1 MRKRISIVIPVF
13 QNELNIAPTYQ
24 ALKSEL
30 EKLNSFDFEIVFIND
45 GSTDHSW
52 NELLKVY
59 NADPERITLINLLR
73 NFGQVPA
80 MLAGFANAEGDCVIA
95 MSADLQDPPEVVL
108 EMIDE
113 WNRGHK
119 LVVATRESRRD
130 GFLNRLSS
138 QVFYRLM
145 RKFAI
150 PNMPVGGYDFF
161 LIDRSVVE
169 LLLQMDERNPFL
181 QGQILWIGH
190 PPKLI
195 HYERRKRELG
205 KSQWVLSRKI
215 KYFID
220 GFVAYSF
227 FPIRLVSVVGIGM
240 FFLGLILSVIIAI
253 QTIWFGTKSVGWSSI
268 MVTVL
273 TLNGLQMMMIGVIGE
288 YLWRNFDETRKRP
301 LYIIE
306 HINKSKRIAE
316 IYPRRGSED
325 GSEDIS
331 HKEAQKA
338 PV

>member
-1 MRKRISIVIPVF
+1 MRNRVSIVIPVY

-30 EKLNSFDFEIVFIND
+30 EKLSFFEFEIVFVND
-45 GSTDHSW
+45 GSTDNSW
-52 NELLKVY
+52 HELLQVY
-59 NADPERITLINLLR
+59 NADPEHITLINLLR

-80 MLAGFANAEGDCVIA
+80 LLAGFANATGDCVIA
-95 MSADLQDPPEVVL
+95 MSADLQDPPAVIL
-108 EMIDE
+108 EMIEE
-113 WNRGHK
+113 WKHGHK

-130 GFLNRLSS
+130 GILNRLTS

-181 QGQILWIGH
+181 QGQLLWMGH

-205 KSQWVLSRKI
+205 KSQWSLSRKI

-227 FPIRLVSVVGIGM
+227 FPIRLVSVIGILV
-240 FFLGLILSVIIAI
+240 FFFGVILSAIIVV
-253 QTIWFGTKSVGWSSI
+253 QTILFGTKSVGWSSL
-268 MVTVL
+268 MVAL
-273 TLNGLQMMMIGVIGE
+273 LMLNGLQMMMIGVMGE

-301 LYIIE
+301 LYLIE
-306 HINKSKRIAE
+306 NINKSKQIAE
-316 IYPRRGSED
+316 TYPRRGSED
-325 GSEDIS
+325 VS
-331 HKEAQKA
+331 HTEAEKA

>member
-1 MRKRISIVIPVF
+1 MKKRISIVIPVF

-30 EKLNSFDFEIVFIND
+30 DKADLFEFEIVFVND
-45 GSTDHSW
+45 GSTDNSW
-52 NELLKVY
+52 QELLKVY

-80 MLAGFANAEGDCVIA
+80 LLAGFANATGDCVIA
-95 MSADLQDPPEVVL
+95 MSADLQDPPSVVL

-130 GFLNRLSS
+130 GSLNKFMSH
-138 QVFYRLM
+138 VFYRLM

-161 LIDRSVVE
+161 LIDRSIVG
-169 LLLQMDERNPFL
+169 LLLQMDERNLFL
-181 QGQILWIGH
+181 QGQILWMGH
-190 PPKLI
+190 SPKLI
-195 HYERRKRELG
+195 MYERRKRELG
-205 KSQWVLSRKI
+205 KSQWSLSRKI

-227 FPIRLVSVVGIGM
+227 FPIRLVSAVGIAM
-240 FFLGLILSVIIAI
+240 FFLGIILSVIIAI
-253 QTIWFGTKSVGWSSI
+253 QTVVFGTKSVGWSSI
-268 MVTVL
+268 MVAML
-273 TLNGLQMMMIGVIGE
+273 MLNGLQMMMIGVIGE

-301 LYIIE
+301 LYLIE
-306 HINKSKRIAE
+306 NILTREPQRSTKSTDA
-316 IYPRRGSED
+316 D
-325 GSEDIS
+325 GSALDRVS
-331 HKEAQKA
+331 T
-338 PV
+338 VTR